1 MRLSLEEKRI
11 AHTLWLRYFVMLS
24 SSELLCNRMTQR
36 DTETVGGGL
45 KRVGAFFCGFQWI
58 HKCLMLWQS
67 EHEEGD
73 VQRQCYL
80 ELQGIYLLLVLL
92 ELAVCGLCF
101 SVCD

>member
-1 MRLSLEEKRI
+1 
-11 AHTLWLRYFVMLS
+11 MLS

-36 DTETVGGGL
+36 DTE
-45 KRVGAFFCGFQWI
+45 RVGAFFVAFNGYTNVSCCGNLSM
-58 HKCLMLWQS
+58 KK
-67 EHEEGD
+67 GD

-80 ELQGIYLLLVLL
+80 ELQDIYILLVLL